1 MNKFPSSIFFSFLF
15 LLCVNSCS
23 NPAAKPPVV
32 FTEPIH
38 KITLESRAFIE
49 GGTIPRKYTCF
60 GDDISPPLNW
70 DNIPKG
76 TESFV
81 IIMED
86 PDAFLIDAVH
96 WIIYNIPGNSRELE
110 EGVMKAKWLPNDAI
124 HGENSFRTVG
134 YSGPCSKLRKHK
146 YQIYIFALDKK
157 LPTEIGLRKNELIK
171 KIKNHIIGFGKLSA
185 KF

>member
-1 MNKFPSSIFFSFLF
+1 MKKFLFILIFPLLF
-15 LLCVNSCS
+15 LLSVNSCS

-38 KITLESRAFIE
+38 KITFESRAFTD
-49 GGTIPRKYTCF
+49 GGTIPKKYTCF

-70 DNIPKG
+70 KNIPAG
-76 TESFV
+76 TESLV

-86 PDAFLIDAVH
+86 PDAFIIDAVH
-96 WIIYNIPGNSRELE
+96 WIIYNVPGNSTELE

-134 YSGPCSKLRKHK
+134 YSGPCSKLRKHGFML
-146 YQIYIFALDKK
+146 YIFALDKK
-157 LPTEIGLRKNELIK
+157 LPVEIGLKKNEIIK
-171 KIKNHIIGFGKLSA
+171 RIKNHIIGFGKLSA